1 MKKVKNGLQPTALNK
16 KVKVLL
22 TQPAYL
28 ESQDMHSQ
36 PEITNKGT
44 NPFAPDDR
52 KWLKHD
58 GSKPQN
64 ESYFKH
70 HIPGAGAGSS
80 RKRNFIFDALT
91 DGILLITVEIRTEFP
106 ELYNVL
112 TETPLRYN
120 ANKAEV
126 GMDELVDYLE
136 VISCQLDDFRKSE
149 TNPKV

>member
-1 MKKVKNGLQPTALNK
+1 MKKVKNGLHTTAGSK

-22 TQPAYL
+22 TQPSFP

-36 PEITNKGT
+36 PQITNKGT

-58 GSKPQN
+58 GSKAQN
-64 ESYFKH
+64 ESYFRH
-70 HIPGAGAGSS
+70 HIPSAGAGDS

-91 DGILLITVEIRTEFP
+91 DGILLITVEIRSEFP

-120 ANKAEV
+120 TNKAAV

-136 VISCQLDDFRKSE
+136 VITCQLDDFRQSE
-149 TNPKV
+149 ANHKE

>member
-1 MKKVKNGLQPTALNK
+1 MKRVKNGLHPTAGNK
-16 KVKVLL
+16 KVKLLL
-22 TQPAYL
+22 TQPSYPDV
-28 ESQDMHSQ
+28 QDMHSQ
-36 PEITNKGT
+36 PEITNKVA

-58 GSKPQN
+58 GSKAQN

-70 HIPGAGAGSS
+70 QIPGAGAGGS
-80 RKRNFIFDALT
+80 RKRNFVFDALT
-91 DGILLITVEIRTEFP
+91 DGILLITIEIRTEFP

-126 GMDELVDYLE
+126 GMDELLDYLK
-136 VISCQLDDFRKSE
+136 VISYQLDDFRNSE
-149 TNPKV
+149 TKHKV